1 MIAGKACINNQQ
13 LNRMKRS
20 ILFLLLSAGIFLLP
34 FKHALGQASEPIRLT
49 SVPDWGNTSE
59 NLYGKVNVN
68 PLAYK
73 VAGLIFIEEAGG
85 WWTKPSFA
93 NPAVTIAADSSF
105 VLDFTGGGMDRYCT
119 RLLAV
124 LVPNGYQVPVFGG
137 VGELPEDFLSHPYAI
152 VARPH
157 GDRKL
162 DWAGV
167 TWTVKKTVDN
177 IAMSPGPNLFNS
189 AENNVFIDDDDCLHL
204 KINNDL
210 MGHWLCSELIAD
222 TSFGFGTYTFN
233 LKSRVDNF
241 DLNTVLGIFTWDDIA
256 PYSAQMPEDFYRE
269 YDFEFSYWSILGN
282 DVGQFVIQPWD
293 YPGNIFRFPIGP
305 ETNTIHRM
313 TWKKDVIEFIS
324 MREDNSVIAQFEYD
338 GIHYK
343 DPGTENIRINL
354 WLVFGQAPQAG
365 QEAILSGFHF
375 EPILAA
381 PINVSATDGSPQK
394 VTVTW
399 DDQPGKYFG
408 IYRGIAD
415 DPMGAALLT
424 DEWITEPVFDDYT
437 GQKGTTYH
445 YWVRSSDNSKGSNS
459 TGYASGFSDY
469 DTGWFVDT
477 NMFIS
482 DREDE
487 IMLLISP
494 NPCDEYAIVKS
505 KDKSLYGS
513 LRLFDAMGRL
523 VLEQPFVTEALLPTA
538 WLFPGLYYLHL
549 IPRTGNACA
558 ARFVVWH

>member
-1 MIAGKACINNQQ
+1 M
-13 LNRMKRS
+13 
-20 ILFLLLSAGIFLLP
+20 LP
-34 FKHALGQASEPIRLT
+34 FLNVSGQADEAIRLT
-49 SVPDWGNTSE
+49 MVPEWGNASAD
-59 NLYGKVNVN
+59 LYGKVSAN
-68 PLAYK
+68 PPAYK

-93 NPAVTIAADSSF
+93 NPAVQIAADSTF
-105 VLDFTGGGMDRYCT
+105 VLDFTGGGLDRYCT

-124 LVPNGYQVPVFGG
+124 LVPEGYQVPVFGG
-137 VGELPEDFLSHPYAI
+137 VSELPADLLSHPYAI

-167 TWTVKKTVDN
+167 TWTVKRSVDN

-189 AENNVFIDDDDCLHL
+189 AENYVFIDDNDCLHL

-256 PYSAQMPEDFYRE
+256 NYSATMPEDYYRE
-269 YDFEFSYWSILGN
+269 YDFEFSYWSIPGN

-313 TWKKDVIEFIS
+313 TWKKDVIEFVS
-324 MREDNSVIAQFEYD
+324 MREDLSVIAEFEYD
-338 GIHYK
+338 GSHYK
-343 DPGTENIRINL
+343 DPGKENIRINL
-354 WLVFGQAPQAG
+354 WLVLGQAPQAN
-365 QEAILSGFHF
+365 QEAVLSGFKF
-375 EPILAA
+375 ENILEA
-381 PINVSATDGSPQK
+381 PGNVSATDGNPQK

-408 IYRGIAD
+408 VYRGISD
-415 DPMGAALLT
+415 DPLAAELLT
-424 DEWITEPVFDDYT
+424 EEWITETYYDDYQ
-437 GQKGTTYH
+437 GQKGTIYH
-445 YWVRSSDNSKGSNS
+445 YRVRSSDNAKGSNS

-477 NMFIS
+477 NMLVP
-482 DREDE
+482 DWRAGRN
-487 IMLLISP
+487 LLISP
-494 NPCDEYAIVKS
+494 NPCDDHARISMANEEGYLQLIDSRGKVVWDRPFMNEAILS
-505 KDKSLYGS
+505 TAELSPGIYL
-513 LRLFDAMGRL
+513 LRLVTRDGEKYPARL
-523 VLEQPFVTEALLPTA
+523 VVA
-538 WLFPGLYYLHL
+538 H
-549 IPRTGNACA
+549 
-558 ARFVVWH
+558 